1 MIADFFHTCVIGF
14 EGGPQFV
21 FNVGGQRGFRVH
33 QFGGG
38 APRRRPHNA
47 NGNRQGQRDAGGWD
61 TLVGLLPIL
70 FLFLFPL
77 ITSIFSG
84 SASGDGYGGAPAP
97 RMSFDT
103 AEPPLTLHRTTP
115 KFGVDY
121 FVNPAEVEGWADG
134 DLRRLDRE
142 AEVGFARA
150 LRRACSAE
158 VRTKQTLLDA
168 AQGWFFPD
176 QDKLRVAKEYQMINC
191 QRLDGLGISR

>member
-33 QFGGG
+33 QFGRG

-121 FVNPAEVEGWADG
+121 FVNPAEV
-134 DLRRLDRE
+134 
-142 AEVGFARA
+142 GFARA

-158 VRTKQTLLDA
+158 VRTKQTLLDD

-191 QRLDGLGISR
+191 QRLDRLGISR